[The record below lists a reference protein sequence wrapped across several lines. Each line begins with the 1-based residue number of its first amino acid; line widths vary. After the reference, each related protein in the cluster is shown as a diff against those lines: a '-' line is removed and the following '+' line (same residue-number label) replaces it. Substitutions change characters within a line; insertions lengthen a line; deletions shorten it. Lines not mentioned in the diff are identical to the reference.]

1 MNTNLNKYLY
11 EVFRK
16 EVKDTPPLSAKPKQ
30 FQHQFSSV
38 EQRKSYFLIDN
49 QYASKLDEII

>member
-1 MNTNLNKYLY
+1 MNANPNKYLS

-16 EVKDTPPLSAKPKQ
+16 EVKDAPQFSAKPKQ
-30 FQHQFSSV
+30 FQHQFNSV
-38 EQRKSYFLIDN
+38 EERKSHFLVDN

>member
-1 MNTNLNKYLY
+1 MNANLNKYLY

-16 EVKDTPPLSAKPKQ
+16 EVKDAPQFSTKPKQ